1 MSAVA
6 TADRSECVLHD
17 GAPPEDTLQV
27 GAQTDH
33 DQTDRARSDCAPSD
47 PGQTGRAQTGGE
59 QPDRANCDEP
69 CLVALCHAGDDEAF
83 AELYRRH
90 RAAAVRFA
98 SRVVRDP
105 HLAEDIA
112 QQALL
117 KAFRAIG
124 QFQHRSTFQ
133 TWLYRLTINE
143 AFSQLRRRCWSE
155 VPVPMGWHRAGAT
168 AASPEEE
175 AGRHELQSVV
185 QRAVTGLHPQLRTV
199 VAYKYY
205 HGLTDVEIA
214 RLLGCPAGTVKSRLH
229 RARHRLRVLLPVDL
243 GRG

>member
-1 MSAVA
+1 MSATA
-6 TADRSECVLHD
+6 TVTAGLSECVLHD
-17 GAPPEDTLQV
+17 GAQPEGTLKV
-27 GAQTDH
+27 GAQ
-33 DQTDRARSDCAPSD
+33 P
-47 PGQTGRAQTGGE
+47 GRA
-59 QPDRANCDEP
+59 DCDER

-90 RAAAVRFA
+90 RPAAVRFA

-117 KAFRAIG
+117 KAFCAIG

-133 TWLYRLTINE
+133 TWLYRLTMNE
-143 AFSQLRRRCWSE
+143 AFSQMRRRCWSE
-155 VPVPMGWHRAGAT
+155 APVPMGWYRAGAT

-175 AGRHELQSVV
+175 AGRHDLQGAV
-185 QRAVTGLHPQLRTV
+185 QRAVNGLHPQLRTV

-214 RLLGCPAGTVKSRLH
+214 QLLGCPAGTVKSRLH
-229 RARHRLRVLLPVDL
+229 RARHRLRVLLPADL